1 AVAATARVP
10 AAVLC
15 WSLACTSLAAVS
27 CGGGSATSAPA
38 SAPSPLLNQPLK
50 PIGGRTTAGARI
62 DLKALEGRI
71 IVVKFFAKY
80 CKPCEK
86 TLPGAQRLHQESAD
100 VAVIGISEDESQADL
115 DYLVQ
120 KHGLSFP
127 IVRDPG
133 NVIAG
138 RFRVTALPATFITDK
153 TGKVVW
159 VGGEQQT
166 EADLES
172 VIGSVR
178 AEAAPGVAG
187 PKAAAPPD

>member
-1 AVAATARVP
+1 MSGRR
-10 AAVLC
+10 
-15 WSLACTSLAAVS
+15 SLAAGYFPAAMLLCAALALGS
-27 CGGGSATSAPA
+27 LATAGCGGASATRPA
-38 SAPSPLLNQPLK
+38 SAESPLLDQPLK

-86 TLPGAQRLHQESAD
+86 TLPGAQRLHQASPD
-100 VAVIGISEDESQADL
+100 VAVIGISEDESQAEL

-166 EADLES
+166 EADLER
-172 VIGSVR
+172 VIESVR
-178 AEAAPGVAG
+178 S
-187 PKAAAPPD
+187 KAR